1 MSETDERE
9 ETGTRKVVSDA
20 MADALAREAVGLA
33 ALALILLAMDPRV
46 RIWLTAAGRR
56 LARMLRGAPRPDIET
71 AVAKLRADISDYE
84 HAQKRD
90 GGCGC
95 V

>member
-1 MSETDERE
+1 VSETDERE

-33 ALALILLAMDPRV
+33 ALALILVAMDPRIRMWITGV
-46 RIWLTAAGRR
+46 ARRAGRWFR
-56 LARMLRGAPRPDIET
+56 AAPRPDVEH